1 MTANYILNKVPY
13 KKLEKTSYK
22 VWKGKNPY
30 YKYFKVFQYIAK
42 VAVPDLKKVKI
53 GPKNMDYI
61 FIRYT
66 YNSNAYKFL
75 LHKSSFKS
83 INPNT
88 IMESRNATFFEVVFL
103 FKEV

>member
-1 MTANYILNKVPY
+1 VY
-13 KKLEKTSYK
+13 
-22 VWKGKNPY
+22 
-30 YKYFKVFQYIAK
+30 QYIAK
-42 VAVPDLKKVKI
+42 VAVLDFKKVKI
-53 GPKNMDYI
+53 RPKNMDYI

-75 LHKSSFKS
+75 IHKSSFKS

-88 IMESRNATFFEVVFL
+88 IMESRNVTFFEVVFL